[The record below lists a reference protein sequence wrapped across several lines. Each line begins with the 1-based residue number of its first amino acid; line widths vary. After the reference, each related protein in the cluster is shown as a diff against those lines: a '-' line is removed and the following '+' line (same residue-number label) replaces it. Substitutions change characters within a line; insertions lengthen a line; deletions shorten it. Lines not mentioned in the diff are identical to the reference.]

1 MPKKGFPRKGVVKF
15 YLVHGSAR
23 RDEPEWDEQ
32 RPAAR
37 QRGEHVERAQPI
49 EHEDG
54 TVEFGYDPDYDRR
67 DWEYGEY
74 GFPDDGHDYSQYFKP
89 MGQRSGVFVGI
100 DGNVS
105 TTLPIAAEYAPPTL
119 GPTDFAGDK
128 ERERQ
133 EAKRKRKQRDGEFV
147 LREEEEAKKKSADG
161 EQKEE
166 DGDEGE
172 VDENGE
178 KVVVLGVPFVV
189 QERDDFEMQKE
200 LHYRTMERPD
210 AVLDKILD
218 APKDKDVVDGVHVEE
233 MPDDFIQQLMEGDND
248 DDDLD
253 GYGTDGAGSD
263 GEVSRRPAGDAL
275 AAMEEQ
281 FDEVLKDYD
290 SDDIGDLSGDEDVCG
305 TMSVE
310 DILAHLEAEE
320 TKNVDKLLRMHAA
333 AHVLRGPLVDHQYK
347 DDDADAAAAARGDT
361 TVFEDGA
368 AAVKVQHRKN
378 KKIEEILSYA
388 SEAPDDETR
397 KKILALVDKEQREG
411 EKKVA
416 VEVED
421 DDAPDERWDCESVL
435 STLSSTSNAPTV
447 IGDDDDDDD
456 DYRDE
461 SARRKNAARAKK
473 NAPAAQPI
481 IQLSRKTGMPVEI
494 LREQQQQRDGGAAA
508 AGAVGKKKNLGEART
523 KKETPEEKK
532 ARKKAVK
539 QAAQERRA
547 QKKQL
552 KNAYKEA
559 ESKQARTIQAQALSL
574 GGQSVLHM

>member
-1 MPKKGFPRKGVVKF
+1 MPKKGFSRKGVVKF

-23 RDEPEWDEQ
+23 RDEPGWEDLKPE
-32 RPAAR
+32 AAR
-37 QRGEHVERAQPI
+37 PKGEHFEHPEPI

-54 TVEFGYDPDYDRR
+54 TVEFGDDPDYDRR

-89 MGQRSGVFVGI
+89 MGQRSGVFVGP
-100 DGNVS
+100 DGTVS
-105 TTLPIAAEYAPPTL
+105 STLPIAAEFAPPTL

-133 EAKRKRKQRDGEFV
+133 EAKRKRKMRDAEFR
-147 LREEEEAKKKSADG
+147 LRDDEKKEDKEEEG
-161 EQKEE
+161 EE
-166 DGDEGE
+166 EGE

-200 LHYRTMERPD
+200 LHYRTMEKPD

-218 APKDKDVVDGVHVEE
+218 APEDKDVVDGVHVEE
-233 MPDDFIQQLMEGDND
+233 MPDDFIQQLMEGD

-253 GYGTDGAGSD
+253 DYDMDGVGAGSD
-263 GEVSRRPAGDAL
+263 EEVSRRPAGDAL

-290 SDDIGDLSGDEDVCG
+290 SDDIGDLSGDEDACG
-305 TMSVE
+305 TMNVE

-333 AHVLRGPLVDHQYK
+333 AHVLRGPLVDHQYR
-347 DDDADAAAAARGDT
+347 DDPASSGDT
-361 TVFEDGA
+361 TVLEDGTT
-368 AAVKVQHRKN
+368 AVKVQHRKN

-388 SEAPDDETR
+388 TEAPDDETR
-397 KKILALVDKEQREG
+397 KKILALIDKEQREG

-416 VEVED
+416 VEVVD
-421 DDAPDERWDCESVL
+421 DDVPDERWDCESVL

-456 DYRDE
+456 DDDDE
-461 SARRKNAARAKK
+461 SSRKRREARAKK
-473 NAPAAQPI
+473 TTPAPQPI

-494 LREQQQQRDGGAAA
+494 LREQQQQQRGGAAA
-508 AGAVGKKKNLGEART
+508 AAAAAPGKKKNLGEART
-523 KKETPEEKK
+523 KNETPEEKK

-559 ESKQARTIQAQALSL
+559 ESKQARTIQAQAHSL

>member
-1 MPKKGFPRKGVVKF
+1 MPRRSFPRKGVVKF

-23 RDEPEWDEQ
+23 TEEPAQEEREE
-32 RPAAR
+32 RPAR
-37 QRGEHVERAQPI
+37 RRAENFEPAAPI

-54 TVEFGYDPDYDRR
+54 TVEFGDDPEYNRR

-89 MGQRSGVFVGI
+89 MGQTSGVFVGA
-100 DGNVS
+100 DGSVS
-105 TTLPIAAEYAPPTL
+105 STLPISAEYAPPTL

-133 EAKRKRKQRDGEFV
+133 EAKMKRKMRDGEFT
-147 LREEEEAKKKSADG
+147 LRDDEKKKEDEEGEEEEV
-161 EQKEE
+161 
-166 DGDEGE
+166 E

-200 LHYRTMERPD
+200 LHYRTMEKPD

-218 APKDKDVVDGVHVEE
+218 APEDKHVVDGVRVEE
-233 MPDDFIQQLMEGDND
+233 MPDDFIQQLMEGDD
-248 DDDLD
+248 DVDDAEYFD
-253 GYGTDGAGSD
+253 GYGTDEEE
-263 GEVSRRPAGDAL
+263 EVSRRPAGDAL
-275 AAMEEQ
+275 ASMEEQ

-290 SDDIGDLSGDEDVCG
+290 SDDIGDLSGDEDTCG

-347 DDDADAAAAARGDT
+347 DDPEGA
-361 TVFEDGA
+361 TVLEDGTT
-368 AAVKVQHRKN
+368 AVKVQQRKN
-378 KKIEEILSYA
+378 KKIEEILSFA
-388 SEAPDDETR
+388 AGAPDEETR
-397 KKILALVDKEQREG
+397 KKILTLVEKEQREG

-421 DDAPDERWDCESVL
+421 DDVPDERWDCESVL
-435 STLSSTSNAPTV
+435 STLSSTSNAPSV
-447 IGDDDDDDD
+447 IGDDDDDEEE
-456 DYRDE
+456 RN
-461 SARRKNAARAKK
+461 RRRAIRAAKK
-473 NAPAAQPI
+473 STPAAQPI
-481 IQLSRKTGMPVEI
+481 IQLSRKTGMPIEI
-494 LREQQQQRDGGAAA
+494 LREQQQLQQGGAAA
-508 AGAVGKKKNLGEART
+508 AKAGAGKKKNLGEARA

-559 ESKQARTIQAQALSL
+559 ESKQAQTIQAQALSL